1 MPRALA
7 AISLAL
13 AAALAA
19 PARGQILASIEDEQR
34 ALFDG
39 IAPGV
44 VVVASGGAISAGFFA
59 APGLVVTSAHGVLGA
74 REATVTLRDGRTVV
88 GKVVAS
94 SPRGLDLALLR
105 VPAAARVLSPA
116 PDAALRAGDVVVAVG
131 HDDGSRWSFS
141 TGMVSNPQADGPDGA
156 LVRLQ
161 LALRPGA
168 SGGPVVSRA
177 GRVIGVVVH
186 GGPPAATF
194 AVRSDAVLRAFPELT
209 AATAGV
215 TRGEAAIAG
224 LR

>member
-1 MPRALA
+1 VSAV
-7 AISLAL
+7 SLAL

-19 PARGQILASIEDEQR
+19 PARGQILASIEDEQH
-34 ALFDG
+34 ALFEG

-88 GKVVAS
+88 GQVIAS

-105 VPAAARVLSPA
+105 VAATAERVLAPAA
-116 PDAALRAGDVVVAVG
+116 DAALRAGDVVVAVG

-141 TGMVSNPQADGPDGA
+141 AGMVSNPQADGPDGA

-177 GRVIGVVVH
+177 GRVVGVVVH

-194 AVRSDAVLRAFPELT
+194 AVRSDAVLRAFPEL
-209 AATAGV
+209 AADAAAARGDAG
-215 TRGEAAIAG
+215 RAIAG